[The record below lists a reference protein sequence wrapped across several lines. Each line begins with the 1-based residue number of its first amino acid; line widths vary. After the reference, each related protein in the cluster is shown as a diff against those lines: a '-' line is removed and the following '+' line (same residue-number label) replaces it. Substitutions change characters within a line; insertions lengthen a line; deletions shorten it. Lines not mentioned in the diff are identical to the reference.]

1 MSNNNNMRDQF
12 PGIAKVDSLID
23 FIAGAITALG
33 WIYMFIY
40 MLSGWY
46 LLLKVRSKDQWYKSM
61 DWATRVLALWALSF
75 LVGMIIILI
84 VGNTP
89 TRMNWLIAYPF
100 AFIAFVGMIGGL
112 VVRVLAYCINWVG
125 STRESNKVES
135 KEIEFAKKQGWYTPT
150 KKWK

>member
-1 MSNNNNMRDQF
+1 MSNNLREQF
-12 PGIAKVDSLID
+12 PGIARADSLIN
-23 FIAGAITALG
+23 FIAGAITALA

-100 AFIAFVGMIGGL
+100 AANNVSISFD
-112 VVRVLAYCINWVG
+112 
-125 STRESNKVES
+125 T
-135 KEIEFAKKQGWYTPT
+135 
-150 KKWK
+150 